1 MPRSFR
7 VFAAVLALALSAI
20 GLAACGGGGDESS
33 QSPQQLLQETFG
45 ANKPVKSG
53 KLGLDLSIAAQGLQ
67 GVQGPVSI
75 KLNGPFESQGKGKL
89 PTFDLNL
96 SLQTGATNFSAG
108 AVSTGDKG
116 FLKVQGKTYEVGDQL
131 FNQFK
136 QGYEQAA
143 SKSQNRSGGLSLKAL
158 GVDPL
163 NWLTDPKNAGTED
176 VGGTET
182 YHVTAGVDV
191 GRFLDDINT
200 LLGKASSLGQGNLP
214 SGLTAQQRKAI
225 ERSVKSAKFD
235 VWTGKDD
242 KTLRRLRIELGI
254 SVPADLRK
262 QANGLKS
269 GALAFDL
276 KIEDLNESQDIAEP
290 KNARPLSELTSALG
304 ALGAGG
310 SGAIPGTSGGGT
322 STTPPTTTPAPST
335 GGAGSSSQEYLDCL
349 SKAKNDISKV
359 QKCADLL
366 GG

>member
-1 MPRSFR
+1 MPRFPR
-7 VFAAVLALALSAI
+7 AFAAVLALVLSAI

-53 KLGLDLSIAAQGLQ
+53 NLGLNLDIAAQGLQ
-67 GVQGPVSI
+67 GVKGPISL

-89 PTFDLNL
+89 PKFDLTL
-96 SLQTGATNFSAG
+96 TLQTGPTNFTAG
-108 AVSTGDKG
+108 AVSTGEKG
-116 FLKVQGKTYEVGDQL
+116 FLKVQGKTYAVGDQL

-136 QGYEQAA
+136 QGYEKAA
-143 SKSQNRSGGLSLKAL
+143 AQSQTRSGGLSFKSL
-158 GVDPL
+158 GVNPL
-163 NWLTDPKNAGTED
+163 AWLTDPKNAGTED

-182 YHVTAGVDV
+182 YHVTAGIDIS
-191 GRFLDDINT
+191 RFLQDVNS

-214 SGLTAQQRKAI
+214 SGLTAQQRQAI
-225 ERSVKSAKFD
+225 ERSVKSAKLD

-269 GALAFDL
+269 GVLVFDL
-276 KIEDLNESQDIAEP
+276 KIENLNESQDIKEP
-290 KNARPLSELTSALG
+290 QGARPLSELTAALG
-304 ALGAGG
+304 G
-310 SGAIPGTSGGGT
+310 SLPGTSSGGGT
-322 STTPPTTTPAPST
+322 ATAPAPSQTTPAPAAGA
-335 GGAGSSSQEYLDCL
+335 GGASQQYLDCL
-349 SKAKNDISKV
+349 AKAKNDVSKV

-366 GG
+366 SG